1 MFWEKEGKLIYSYDG
16 ETVCIEAWGK
26 DALRVRATKNRSFTG
41 RDWALEAKDAH
52 AGEVEIFEDPS
63 AKGGAFANMYEGTDT
78 SYGKITNGKEDFGAS
93 LCQKDKT
100 APHAPSETVQ
110 GALSLRFREC
120 CGDQSADR

>member
-52 AGEVEIFEDPS
+52 AGEHI
-63 AKGGAFANMYEGTDT
+63 K
-78 SYGKITNGKEDFGAS
+78 KIWQNK
-93 LCQKDKT
+93 QKKYY
-100 APHAPSETVQ
+100 
-110 GALSLRFREC
+110 L
-120 CGDQSADR
+120 